1 MIDKNKVQVH
11 NIGEERSVGFF
22 NHEISICGKRNVDPA
37 SRKMALNKSHGI
49 MGSPK
54 SFKTFLQS
62 AKEIKVLNAKW
73 NDRMAE
79 PQTKCYT
86 EKEVLNLRPEAQK
99 LNENK
104 FLKS

>member
-22 NHEISICGKRNVDPA
+22 NHQISICGKRNVDPA

-54 SFKTFLQS
+54 SFKTFSQS

-79 PQTKCYT
+79 PQMKCYT